1 MERRGV
7 CGAGRWAVGGD
18 LQAVPVG
25 VDGTREV
32 RATYRQGRDG
42 VDRAAVEDAAFE
54 QGNSAGAVGVVPAAS
69 LFIGSELY
77 RAGADDVVGEETA
90 AGAGRGQHHAAP
102 AGQGCG
108 DAGRLWGGRFHLPGL
123 RAATELRWEVSG
135 DRELDH
141 RA

>member
-69 LFIGSELY
+69 LFIGSELPGT
-77 RAGADDVVGEETA
+77 GADDVVGEETA

-102 AGQGCG
+102 TGPRRR
-108 DAGRLWGGRFHLPGL
+108 DAGRLRSGRFHLSGL
-123 RAATELRWEVSG
+123 RATTEFRREVSG
-135 DRELDH
+135 DWKLDH